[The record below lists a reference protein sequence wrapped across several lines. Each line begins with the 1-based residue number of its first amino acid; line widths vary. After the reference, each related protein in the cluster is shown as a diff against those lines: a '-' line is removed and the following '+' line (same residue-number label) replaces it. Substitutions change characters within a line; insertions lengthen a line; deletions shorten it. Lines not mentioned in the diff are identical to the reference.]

1 MKKNIAIF
9 VLSLL
14 VFTGC
19 SSKDVVKEYN
29 KSAIYWYQKMVES
42 ASSGNLDKAD
52 DYFSSLQSEHIS
64 SILLKEAML
73 ILAQAHMNEE
83 EYLLA
88 DYYIDEHI
96 KRFSDSKG
104 REYAQFL
111 KMKAKFL
118 AFKHP
123 RREQKL
129 LDETIEVGKNF
140 KAMYPNSIYTAE
152 VDTMLSRLGLGK
164 ESLNQEIA
172 SLYERIGYTEAA
184 KFYEAKVAR
193 GTMNFDNIVP
203 AYQWW
208 VRSLFE

>member
-1 MKKNIAIF
+1 MKKSIFISILAILIF
-9 VLSLL
+9 N
-14 VFTGC
+14 GC
-19 SSKDVVKEYN
+19 SSKELAKEYN
-29 KSAIYWYQKMVES
+29 KSAIYWYQKIAES

-73 ILAQAHMNEE
+73 ILAKAHMNEE

-88 DYYIDEHI
+88 DYYIDEYI
-96 KRFSDSKG
+96 KRFSDAKA

-129 LDETIEVGKNF
+129 LDETIEAGYNF

-152 VDTMLSRLGLGK
+152 VDTMLSRLQLGR
-164 ESLNQEIA
+164 ESLNEEIA
-172 SLYERIGYTEAA
+172 SLYERTGYAEAA
-184 KFYEAKVAR
+184 KFYREKIAHS
-193 GTMNFDNIVP
+193 MMDFDSIVP
-203 AYQWW
+203 AKQWW
-208 VRSLFE
+208 FRNLFE